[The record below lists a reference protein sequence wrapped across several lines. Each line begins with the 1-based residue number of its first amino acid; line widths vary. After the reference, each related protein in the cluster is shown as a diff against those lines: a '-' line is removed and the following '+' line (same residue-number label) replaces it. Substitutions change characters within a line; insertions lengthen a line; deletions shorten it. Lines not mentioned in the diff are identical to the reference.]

1 MEEINN
7 QNKMSQQIRNYFF
20 MVAGVLVLAGAMSYI
35 TRWTYAPYLFAIGA
49 AGIAVSFMTAPYK
62 NLGFRRRRLHRIN
75 VLAGVSLVSASVLMF
90 RERTEWVILVLIAAL
105 LILYTSF
112 VIPRVDDNK

>member
-1 MEEINN
+1 MN
-7 QNKMSQQIRNYFF
+7 QQIRSYFF

-35 TRWTYAPYLFAIGA
+35 TRWFYAPYVFAIGA

-75 VLAGVSLVSASVLMF
+75 VLAGISMVSASVLMF
-90 RERTEWVILVLIAAL
+90 RERTEWVILLLIAAL
-105 LILYTSF
+105 LMLYTSF
-112 VIPRVDDNK
+112 IIPRVDDKK